1 MGGSVGEGWVGTK
14 ILSDF
19 SGGEEIIGYFFS
31 LVLFLV
37 SSSSSFFKQWND
49 VTSTIIK
56 SYQKPRP
63 RRAQSPVQRR
73 SAQ

>member
-37 SSSSSFFKQWND
+37 SSSSFFNNGMMLL
-49 VTSTIIK
+49 VIIIK
-56 SYQKPRP
+56 SYQEPRP
-63 RRAQSPVQRR
+63 RRAQNPVQRR

>member
-31 LVLFLV
+31 LVVFLV
-37 SSSSSFFKQWND
+37 SSSSSFF
-49 VTSTIIK
+49 
-56 SYQKPRP
+56 
-63 RRAQSPVQRR
+63 
-73 SAQ
+73 

>member
-37 SSSSSFFKQWND
+37 SSSSFFL
-49 VTSTIIK
+49 TME
-56 SYQKPRP
+56 
-63 RRAQSPVQRR
+63 
-73 SAQ
+73 